1 MAMGEAP
8 ALPPRGQGGPVGQE
22 QRLCGAGACS
32 VTQPYC
38 PRGNPPK
45 GLRAEWTPVLTEGC
59 GASGQGREQ

>member
-45 GLRAEWTPVLTEGC
+45 GLRAE
-59 GASGQGREQ
+59 